1 MTPPSDAAEPRTGAA
16 IIEHSQ
22 QKVFSS
28 APYTASG
35 TWDEPSLQVARGVED
50 VPARAVDAV
59 AVFAD
64 DEAASAPRAGAEVVG
79 HAQHVRAR
87 RFEE

>member
-1 MTPPSDAAEPRTGAA
+1 VP
-16 IIEHSQ
+16 
-22 QKVFSS
+22 
-28 APYTASG
+28 
-35 TWDEPSLQVARGVED
+35 ARRQA
-50 VPARAVDAV
+50 ARAVDAV

-64 DEAASAPRAGAEVVG
+64 DEAAFAPRAGAEVVG